1 MSIAL
6 YDNAESPIGKT
17 ILRYGDSAVP
27 NQFRPTI
34 IITTN
39 ESRQGANIN
48 YKVLVD
54 YPLAKQVDGI
64 WVVKNRFQ
72 ARFSFTA
79 LQNEIEDD
87 ARALVLD
94 TLISLLQS
102 QKDHILVGNATYKN
116 P

>member
-34 IITTN
+34 TITTS

-54 YPLAKQVDGI
+54 HPLARQVDGVWI
-64 WVVKNRFQ
+64 AKNRFQ

-79 LQNEIEDD
+79 LQNEIEAD

-94 TLISLLQS
+94 TLITLLQS
-102 QKDHILVGNATYKN
+102 QKEHILSGNASYKS
-116 P
+116 